1 MSSFTSYDLI
11 LACAQP
17 GCAACRLE
25 QRSVERFLS
34 NQLYENVNSIPL
46 RDRLRASRGFCRE
59 HAWLGVDKHLGDALG
74 YAIIYHDVVNA
85 VLRQLDDALTQP
97 PQGWA
102 SLQRRISEKLS
113 GLAGTVIHAFTPR
126 KPCPVCQE
134 REDITRMII
143 TALVK
148 ALGDPAML
156 KALEASDG
164 LCFLHLRMTL
174 EAAQQDTTGFGNLVA
189 MHRGKLESLRDELKE
204 QIRKNDH
211 RYIHEVLGPEGDSW
225 RRAIAMVA
233 GLSERE

>member
-1 MSSFTSYDLI
+1 MPVHRRGIPSRSVNSSWNGRNDPPSLKILEKDPTVQRVHSMSSFTSYDLI

-17 GCAACRLE
+17 GCPACRLE

-85 VLRQLDDALTQP
+85 VLRQLDDALAQP

-102 SLQRRISEKLS
+102 TLQRRLSEKIS
-113 GLAGTVIHAFTPR
+113 GVAGTVLHAFTPR
-126 KPCPVCQE
+126 KPCPVCLE
-134 REDITRMII
+134 REDITRMIV

-148 ALGDPAML
+148 AL
-156 KALEASDG
+156 
-164 LCFLHLRMTL
+164 
-174 EAAQQDTTGFGNLVA
+174 
-189 MHRGKLESLRDELKE
+189 
-204 QIRKNDH
+204 
-211 RYIHEVLGPEGDSW
+211 
-225 RRAIAMVA
+225 
-233 GLSERE
+233 